1 MNLPVLVLTRKWNN
15 LGIAALVASGL
26 FLWGSTGNAAQAAE
40 NEKSPS
46 STVLAGVDQRA
57 AISLDGDW
65 HAIVDPYATG
75 LQDFHGKARADGFEQ
90 NREPKSP
97 GDLVEYSFAKS
108 VTLRVPGD
116 WNTQRESLLYYEGV
130 VWYEKD
136 FVYQPKAGKRVFL
149 HIGAAN
155 YRAYVWVNGQKICEH
170 EGGFTS
176 FDCEATRALHD
187 GNNSAVIAVDDTRSA
202 NGIPTLETD
211 WWNYGGV
218 TGDVSLVE
226 VPERFIDEFDLHLK
240 KGTRN
245 TIEGWAHVEGATVGT
260 EVTLDLQEEGHP
272 LRASGKTDPTGR
284 VGLQVVDEGLR
295 LWSPNHPTLYRVTLA
310 AGEDRLNDEIGFRSI
325 ETRGTQIIL
334 NGQPIF
340 LKGINMHAE
349 APVRGGRAYSEQ
361 DAETLLGWAHEL
373 GANFVRLAHYPHNE
387 RMTRL
392 ADRMGLMVWSEIP
405 VYWACRFENPAVL
418 RNAESQLSEMIRR
431 DRDKASVILWSVA
444 NETPATAARTSFL
457 TTLAAD
463 AHRADPSRLVTAAL
477 LVRTEGSTKIVDDP
491 LANALDVLGTNEY
504 VGWYERTP
512 VEVAHTAWD
521 IRFQKPVIM
530 SEFGAGAKAGM
541 HGDVGARWTEE
552 FQANLFEQ
560 QFLML
565 NQIPQLRGICP
576 WVLVDFRSPR
586 RLLPGIQ
593 DGYNRKGLI
602 SDKGEKKKA
611 FFVVQKAY
619 QTNGVGQAQ

>member
-1 MNLPVLVLTRKWNN
+1 MNLPVQVLTRKWNS

-136 FVYQPKAGKRVFL
+136 FVYQPKTGKRVFL

-170 EGGFTS
+170 EGGFAS

-187 GNNSAVIAVDDTRSA
+187 GNNFAVIAVDDTRSA

-226 VPERFIDEFDLHLK
+226 VPEKFIDEFDLHLK

-260 EVTLDLQEEGHP
+260 EVTLDFQEEEHP
-272 LRASGKTDPTGR
+272 VRASGKTDEEGR

-295 LWSPNHPTLYRVTLA
+295 LWSPDHPALYRVTLA
-310 AGEDRLNDEIGFRSI
+310 SGEDRLNDEIGFRSI
-325 ETRGTQIIL
+325 ETRGTQILL
-334 NGQPIF
+334 NGEPIF

-361 DAETLLGWAHEL
+361 DAEMLLGWAHEL

-405 VYWACRFENPAVL
+405 VYWACRFEDPAVL

-444 NETPATAARTSFL
+444 NETPATAARTAFL
-457 TTLAAD
+457 TTLAGD
-463 AHRADPSRLVTAAL
+463 VHRADPSRLVTAAL
-477 LVRTEGSTKIVDDP
+477 LVRTEGNTKIVDDP
-491 LANALDVLGTNEY
+491 LGNALDVLGTNEY
-504 VGWYERTP
+504 VGWYEHTP
-512 VEVAHTAWD
+512 VEVAHTVWD

-541 HGDVGARWTEE
+541 HGAVGARWTEE

-586 RLLPGIQ
+586 RLLPEIQ

-619 QTNGVGQAQ
+619 QTNGVGRAQ